1 MTWIS
6 YGNIFEPK
14 KYLKWV
20 KSHSWVPTP
29 IIIKNNLV
37 RVFFAARDF
46 ENHSN
51 ICYFD
56 ISLDNPKKI
65 LKYSKSPILKKG
77 RLGCF
82 DDCAA
87 IPSHIIK
94 VKKKFYMYYVGWTR
108 GVSVPYISS
117 IGLAISNSI
126 NGKFKRYSEA
136 PIIGKNPYDPIFTA
150 SCFVQYKKNKFHM
163 IYTSN
168 KSWKNKSYLK
178 PNYALKEA
186 NSSNGI
192 FWKVGN
198 KFLLRK
204 SINEMAITRPW
215 VLNLKKRCFLIYS
228 YKSYKNK
235 GKNYKIGIAEKTNND
250 FIRKDGSIKIFNNK
264 DFFDDKMQE
273 YAGIVEH
280 KNFFYMFYNGNNY
293 GEKGIG
299 LAAISKSN
307 FLKSLYES
315 KKI

>member
-1 MTWIS
+1 
-6 YGNIFEPK
+6 
-14 KYLKWV
+14 
-20 KSHSWVPTP
+20 
-29 IIIKNNLV
+29 
-37 RVFFAARDF
+37 
-46 ENHSN
+46 
-51 ICYFD
+51 
-56 ISLDNPKKI
+56 
-65 LKYSKSPILKKG
+65 
-77 RLGCF
+77 
-82 DDCAA
+82 
-87 IPSHIIK
+87 
-94 VKKKFYMYYVGWTR
+94 
-108 GVSVPYISS
+108 
-117 IGLAISNSI
+117 
-126 NGKFKRYSEA
+126 
-136 PIIGKNPYDPIFTA
+136 
-150 SCFVQYKKNKFHM
+150 M